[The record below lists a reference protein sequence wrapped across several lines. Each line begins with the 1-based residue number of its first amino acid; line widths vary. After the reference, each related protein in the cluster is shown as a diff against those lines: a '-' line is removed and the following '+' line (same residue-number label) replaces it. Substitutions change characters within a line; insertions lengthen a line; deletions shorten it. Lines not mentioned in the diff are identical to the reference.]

1 MKIAMIG
8 TGYVGLTTG
17 TCLASLGN
25 NVVCLD
31 IDKIK
36 IDMLNQGK
44 IPIFEPGLK
53 ELLERNVKEGRLSF
67 TTSYK
72 TAVESSEIIFLAVGT
87 PEGNDG
93 QANLSYILSAA
104 EEVGKNMNEYKVI
117 VVKSTV
123 PVGTSEKI
131 KDKIQLHARH
141 DFDVVSNP
149 EFFREGAAI
158 RDFTSPDR
166 VVIGAESDKAKE
178 IMKRLYKGM
187 ERPQNPIMITDIKSA
202 ELIKCASNAML
213 AARISFM
220 NQLAPLCEKIGANV
234 KEVAVGMGLDKRIG
248 SRFLQAGIGYGGSCF
263 PKDVKALAYTL
274 RQNKCNADL
283 LDAVDERNENQKAYI
298 IPKIQ
303 KILGGDVK
311 GKRIALWGLSF
322 KPRTDDM
329 REAPSLTIIKH
340 LLDLGADVVAFD
352 PVAKEN
358 TSVYF
363 PSIEY
368 GMTSLDTIKDADC
381 LVIVTEWDEFRYLD
395 KNRIK
400 ELLKQP
406 NVVDGRNIYD
416 PEEMKALGFNY
427 VSVGRG

>member
-149 EFFREGAAI
+149 EFLREGAAI

-283 LDAVDERNENQKAYI
+283 LDAVDEINENQKSYI

>member
-149 EFFREGAAI
+149 EFLREG
-158 RDFTSPDR
+158 
-166 VVIGAESDKAKE
+166 
-178 IMKRLYKGM
+178 
-187 ERPQNPIMITDIKSA
+187 
-202 ELIKCASNAML
+202 
-213 AARISFM
+213 
-220 NQLAPLCEKIGANV
+220 
-234 KEVAVGMGLDKRIG
+234 
-248 SRFLQAGIGYGGSCF
+248 
-263 PKDVKALAYTL
+263 
-274 RQNKCNADL
+274 
-283 LDAVDERNENQKAYI
+283 
-298 IPKIQ
+298 
-303 KILGGDVK
+303 
-311 GKRIALWGLSF
+311 
-322 KPRTDDM
+322 
-329 REAPSLTIIKH
+329 
-340 LLDLGADVVAFD
+340 
-352 PVAKEN
+352 
-358 TSVYF
+358 
-363 PSIEY
+363 
-368 GMTSLDTIKDADC
+368 
-381 LVIVTEWDEFRYLD
+381 
-395 KNRIK
+395 
-400 ELLKQP
+400 
-406 NVVDGRNIYD
+406 
-416 PEEMKALGFNY
+416 
-427 VSVGRG
+427 